1 MGGRTAELLALYGDT
16 GGDTELSELRGDKES
31 WDEVFG
37 KLRLADTAS
46 LSWPGW
52 PVGLPDLSWGRS
64 EAPEIQPCWM
74 RPWT

>member
-1 MGGRTAELLALYGDT
+1 VGGRTVELLALYGDT

-37 KLRLADTAS
+37 KLRLADTES

-52 PVGLPDLSWGRS
+52 PL
-64 EAPEIQPCWM
+64 
-74 RPWT
+74 